1 MIYFVFQDNVYIVTR
16 LWTINSTDL
25 TDMDVIDEFQKG
37 FAPIATS
44 LSGFI
49 QYTAAQTG
57 NESTVL
63 FTNIFDTKEH
73 AHTAQEA
80 AKNFVGRNDILG
92 NGAIIPY
99 QFNELTVSAYI
110 TNNQCKKESYEG
122 NFLSTR
128 LYDSEESLSV
138 EKVHNVT
145 IEASETIGYPS
156 MTGFL
161 SYLGKRRKT

>member
-1 MIYFVFQDNVYIVTR
+1 MNA
-16 LWTINSTDL
+16 
-25 TDMDVIDEFQKG
+25 IDEFQTG

-80 AKNFVGRNDILG
+80 AKTFVDRNGIIG

-99 QFNELTVSAYI
+99 QFNELTVSAYT
-110 TNNQCKKESYEG
+110 TNNECRKESYG
-122 NFLSTR
+122 GKFLSTR

-138 EKVHNVT
+138 EEVHNLT
-145 IEASETIGYPS
+145 IEASEIIGYPN
-156 MTGFL
+156 MAGFL
-161 SYLGKRRKT
+161 SYLGKRKT